1 MKWKFSQQ
9 ATDPTNLDLHIYDD
23 IQGDSWS
30 WWDGRIKSETSANH
44 FREEL
49 SKHPNVKTINVFINS
64 MGGDVYEAY
73 GICSQLERST
83 AEIIVHVDGFAA
95 SAASLLLCIADK
107 VIMTSQSMVMIHN
120 MMTYMFGNAN
130 ELRKVADD
138 LDKMME
144 GNRTLYLKRMNITE
158 EELIEMLDKETYLT
172 AKDCVQYGL
181 CDVIEGETNVEAA
194 LQIAQ
199 FKENRLRMKV
209 AQFKQIQQI
218 MSEIATDGKGLKEPP
233 KQDSTMLSFFSQFK
247 N

>member
-1 MKWKFSQQ
+1 
-9 ATDPTNLDLHIYDD
+9 
-23 IQGDSWS
+23 
-30 WWDGRIKSETSANH
+30 
-44 FREEL
+44 
-49 SKHPNVKTINVFINS
+49 
-64 MGGDVYEAY
+64 
-73 GICSQLERST
+73 
-83 AEIIVHVDGFAA
+83 
-95 SAASLLLCIADK
+95 
-107 VIMTSQSMVMIHN
+107 MTSQSMVMIHN

-144 GNRTLYLKRMNITE
+144 GNRTLYLKRMNISE

-199 FKENRLRMKV
+199 FNENRLRMKV

-218 MSEIATDGKGLKEPP
+218 MSEIAITEKGSKEPP